1 MGGHGGVRRVLS
13 VLLALIAAL
22 SFVIGAISL
31 AARHTLYDPGTAPG
45 VATRLLDERAV
56 RLAIA
61 ERLVTRMQTLAP
73 ALRDRTETMQ
83 DLAELLTT
91 TEPFHRSFTAAV
103 VALQRDLLE
112 GGPPEVVLRLDDML
126 GVLHAGLVETGGDLE
141 IPEGSLSGVIVIDR
155 EQVQAYRRLN
165 DVTTQTGWPSIAI
178 GVAAA
183 VGAVLASDRRRGTTL
198 WVGATIAGAALLAL
212 GGLAVAKDAA
222 AGQARTAKGQ
232 EAVDA
237 VWDVVA
243 HDIRA
248 ALAIVLLLGLAGA
261 VTGLS
266 LQAFRGGRATSG

>member
-1 MGGHGGVRRVLS
+1 
-13 VLLALIAAL
+13 
-22 SFVIGAISL
+22 
-31 AARHTLYDPGTAPG
+31 
-45 VATRLLDERAV
+45 
-56 RLAIA
+56 
-61 ERLVTRMQTLAP
+61 
-73 ALRDRTETMQ
+73 MQ
-83 DLAELLTT
+83 DLTELLTT
-91 TEPFHRSFTAAV
+91 TDPFRRSFTAAV

-126 GVLHAGLVETGGDLE
+126 EVLHAGLVETGGDLG

-198 WVGATIAGAALLAL
+198 LVGATIAGAAVLAL

-243 HDIRA
+243 HDIRT

-261 VTGLS
+261 VAGLS
-266 LQAFRGGRATSG
+266 LQAFRGGRVTSP